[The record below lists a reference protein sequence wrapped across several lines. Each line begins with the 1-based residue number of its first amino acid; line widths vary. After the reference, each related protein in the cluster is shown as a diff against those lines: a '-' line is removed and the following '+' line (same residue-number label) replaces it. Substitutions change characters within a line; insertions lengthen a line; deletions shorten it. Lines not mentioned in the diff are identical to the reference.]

1 MVVISIKP
9 DFFDLSFMGSGT
21 LVDGVRRWFQRRTS
35 SSSSSTSNSNFGSNS
50 DSSDPNLNYPNPHK
64 FDYVDNGGVSGDQLL
79 SSYLRAQS
87 SIAHKRKPLRKQTR
101 LGEGGILEQLPEEE
115 DDDLDY
121 SALKLIKVPK
131 RINHLRNP
139 PPPLSALMDSHKKVF
154 VCFLLLLL
162 FL

>member
-1 MVVISIKP
+1 M
-9 DFFDLSFMGSGT
+9 
-21 LVDGVRRWFQRRTS
+21 DGVRRWFQRRTS
-35 SSSSSTSNSNFGSNS
+35 SSSSSTSNSNSNFSSNS
-50 DSSDPNLNYPNPHK
+50 DSSDPNLNYPNLHK

-79 SSYLRAQS
+79 SSDLRAQS
-87 SIAHKRKPLRKQTR
+87 SIAHKRKPLRKQTQ

-131 RINHLRNP
+131 RINHFRNP
-139 PPPLSALMDSHKKVF
+139 PPPLPSALMDSHKKVF
-154 VCFLLLLL
+154 VCFLLILL